1 MELLFGGYMEK
12 QLTDRKN
19 VSVKIRQMFRSNPE
33 NFYTLKQL
41 NDFYPDLKPS
51 EISMALCYLLKKSQ
65 IEREQ
70 IPNATKIG
78 RKNVFAY
85 RIKEAS

>member
-1 MELLFGGYMEK
+1 MEK
-12 QLTDRKN
+12 QKVDRKN
-19 VSVKIRQMFRSNPE
+19 VSVKIRQHLRANSE
-33 NFYTLKQL
+33 AFYTLKQF
-41 NDFYPDLKPS
+41 NDFFPDLKPS